1 MDHNG
6 RCIVVKERIRGL
18 ILPFSVSVVLAPLLA
33 YLTKSSVS
41 DGIIIG
47 IGVFLAIEVIRL
59 SDEVFRDRDWTR
71 RLVELTEAVSQ
82 DGRRLAL
89 LADRT
94 ESYIRDNRHLLTI
107 ERTLRSLDR
116 GPRGNSVIADIV
128 RESVLEVEATGVLA
142 VQEQRLRI
150 DVGALSSDDA
160 LYSVF
165 VGDVSEDFFW
175 ATFAPENIAWFQTA
189 SGDLFLKAIDSAL
202 ASRRITEARRLL
214 LYRDVQ
220 ELDSHAVALCV
231 KLHEMSNHSVRILP
245 LADYQETV
253 RAAAHKTYRLAE
265 DFGVYGRHYVWETAI
280 ETNGLL
286 ASGYVNY
293 APDVV
298 SRYIATYEKLWSLS
312 ADYPE
317 SVLSRRV
324 PSVPESARLG
334 DFRAL
339 CNGR

>member
-1 MDHNG
+1 M
-6 RCIVVKERIRGL
+6 KERIRGL

-47 IGVFLAIEVIRL
+47 IGALPSHRGDFAS

-94 ESYIRDNRHLLTI
+94 ESCVRDNCHLLTI

-175 ATFAPENIAWFQTA
+175 ATFAPENIAWFQTT
-189 SGDLFLKAIDSAL
+189 SGDLS
-202 ASRRITEARRLL
+202 
-214 LYRDVQ
+214 
-220 ELDSHAVALCV
+220 
-231 KLHEMSNHSVRILP
+231 
-245 LADYQETV
+245 
-253 RAAAHKTYRLAE
+253 
-265 DFGVYGRHYVWETAI
+265 
-280 ETNGLL
+280 
-286 ASGYVNY
+286 
-293 APDVV
+293 
-298 SRYIATYEKLWSLS
+298 
-312 ADYPE
+312 
-317 SVLSRRV
+317 
-324 PSVPESARLG
+324 
-334 DFRAL
+334 
-339 CNGR
+339 